1 MWPIEARNI
10 PWQLQLVERWII
22 AALRHRKFFSIEEL
36 NQASL
41 DLRDRINQRPFRK
54 CQGSRASQFAAL
66 GQPTLNPLP
75 AEPLD
80 LSQWSRARQAVVDR
94 PKIRRM
100 GGAVKNSHSSASAS
114 RKPAGV
120 CRTVKEQNDLSKC
133 RP

>member
-54 CQGSRASQFAAL
+54 RQGSRDSQFAAL
-66 GQPTLNPLP
+66 DQPTLNPLA
-75 AEPLD
+75 AEQSD

-100 GGAVKNSHSSASAS
+100 GGAVRN
-114 RKPAGV
+114 
-120 CRTVKEQNDLSKC
+120 
-133 RP
+133 